1 MFPILYKLLFWRKL
15 FFLLLLLFI
24 QVRKFRESRRENT
37 EEEDEE
43 VREVTAQSFGL
54 RLKDGILCMSEVTV

>member
-1 MFPILYKLLFWRKL
+1 M
-15 FFLLLLLFI
+15 
-24 QVRKFRESRRENT
+24 RKFRESRRENT

-54 RLKDGILCMSEVTV
+54 RLKDGILHMSEVTV